1 MTSATALPA
10 LSPIGDNPTLLWGMT
25 NSERL
30 RRLARAAKL
39 PESAPPSAPHLYVN
53 LHYVFDPVWMRHIV
67 ALPGTVLMDGDEI
80 IMAHLTGGMRPE
92 DIAGRRGEIAVIN
105 YRDNPR
111 IYNEQLRKLESPF
124 VQRLA
129 PETRREIERKSY
141 FGAYKGVTDILTKYM
156 WPEWA
161 LVLTRIAARLGM
173 TPNMVTGVGAILCVI
188 ATICFFKG
196 YYWTGLG
203 LGLIFMILDTVD
215 GKLARCTIT
224 SSWWGNIFDHGIDLI
239 HPPIWWYAWGVGL
252 GTAGLALPDGLF
264 WTIMAVILVSY
275 VVQRLIEGAFIK
287 AFGMH
292 IHVWRKFD
300 SDFRLITARRN
311 PNMVIL
317 FVSLVFGRPD
327 IGLIALA
334 VWTVLSL
341 IVHFGQLAQAFV
353 ARARSETLT
362 SWLSGD
368 TPPSA

>member
-1 MTSATALPA
+1 MTHDATQPL

-30 RRLARAAKL
+30 RRLARAEGL
-39 PESAPPSAPHLYVN
+39 PESAAPSAPHLFVN
-53 LHYVFDPVWMRHIV
+53 LDYVFDPVWIRHV
-67 ALPGTVLMDGDEI
+67 AALPDTALMDGDTLV
-80 IMAHLTGGMRPE
+80 MAHLTDGMRPE
-92 DIAGRRGEIAVIN
+92 DIASRGDRIAVID
-105 YRDNPR
+105 YRSNPR
-111 IYNEQLRKLESPF
+111 IYNRQLRKLDSPF
-124 VQRLA
+124 VQRLT
-129 PETRREIERKSY
+129 PETRREIERKTY
-141 FGAYKGVTDILTKYM
+141 FGAYKGVTDILTKYL

-161 LVLTRIAARLGM
+161 LVLTRIAARLGL
-173 TPNMVTGVGAILCVI
+173 TPNMVTGIGAILCII
-188 ATICFFKG
+188 ATLCFFKG
-196 YYWTGLG
+196 HYWTGLG

-252 GTAGLALPDGLF
+252 GTAGLALSSKPF
-264 WTIMAVILVSY
+264 WTIMATVLVSY
-275 VVQRLIEGAFIK
+275 VVQRLIEGIFIK

-317 FVSLVFGRPD
+317 FVSLIFGRPD

-341 IVHFGQLAQAFV
+341 CVHVAQLLQAFL
-353 ARARSETLT
+353 ARSRGEVLT
-362 SWLSGD
+362 SWLS
-368 TPPSA
+368 A